1 MGDCDAF
8 TDIPVPAKEGCG
20 ASVERVGV
28 HGGLFNRVAGEDR
41 EAAAKRTAVV
51 EFSMWEEKICMLP
64 YGEIV
69 FLREAFLK
77 ADNIGAGIG
86 RGEAV
91 GDFGDSLMS

>member
-1 MGDCDAF
+1 
-8 TDIPVPAKEGCG
+8 
-20 ASVERVGV
+20 
-28 HGGLFNRVAGEDR
+28 
-41 EAAAKRTAVV
+41 
-51 EFSMWEEKICMLP
+51 MLP

-91 GDFGDSLMS
+91 GDFSDSLTS